1 VDYPPDLL
9 DELARVFARVALDNL
24 LKELAAEGSREE
36 KMSGN
41 PSSDST
47 STTRD
52 VVGGE
57 TPG

>member
-1 VDYPPDLL
+1 MDYPPDLL

-36 KMSGN
+36 KVSGS
-41 PSSDST
+41 PPPDST

-52 VVGGE
+52 VVDGN